1 MSIRSKEHGYHTNR
15 SSLYGSQPLS
25 RNQHLASR
33 DRAHGHRHEKER
45 HELRAALPRSASIS
59 RTRDRSSERSSDR
72 LLGRRIERN
81 YAARRFDSRQAFG
94 PYDRRSTR
102 EWREKPET
110 KARSTEREWEK
121 SPKIHSTEKG
131 MTPPAVP
138 IATSSD
144 HGIAAT
150 EVGDNGD
157 ARGVGNQSKKMATT
171 MEDNVT
177 IRSRSAIRS
186 LSFVE
191 DEAVEEGEQVIEA
204 LADMETNDSDVAT
217 KMTNE
222 EYDDADD
229 DLLGE
234 EYMEAS
240 EEKRGEGNIGLTNKA
255 DSKKRSGRLN
265 TSSKVFSSQGKG
277 WTCATCF

>member
-1 MSIRSKEHGYHTNR
+1 
-15 SSLYGSQPLS
+15 
-25 RNQHLASR
+25 
-33 DRAHGHRHEKER
+33 
-45 HELRAALPRSASIS
+45 
-59 RTRDRSSERSSDR
+59 
-72 LLGRRIERN
+72 
-81 YAARRFDSRQAFG
+81 
-94 PYDRRSTR
+94 
-102 EWREKPET
+102 
-110 KARSTEREWEK
+110 
-121 SPKIHSTEKG
+121 
-131 MTPPAVP
+131 MT
-138 IATSSD
+138 ATSSD

-150 EVGDNGD
+150 EVGDNDD
-157 ARGVGNQSKKMATT
+157 ARGEGNQSRKMASIIISPPLRAAT

-240 EEKRGEGNIGLTNKA
+240 EEKRGEGNIGLTIKA
-255 DSKKRSGRLN
+255 DSKKRSGRLT
-265 TSSKVFSSQGKG
+265 TSSKVFSSQGKD